1 MDPISR
7 EPPGSIP
14 SKVREEFRPKRP
26 ALGKGFDV
34 RPATL
39 VVGGDTPVRFGLLAQ
54 LAAQNHDCDGAE
66 DVTVALERLAQRPYD
81 AVIADLDSL
90 PGPEQAKILRAL
102 QAAPGEPAVVAVA
115 RMEDAAQVQCAWDAG
130 VMGLLRKPPLDTEM
144 RFVLRSALETRR
156 LTLERKAL
164 SRRIQNEVLKQTKE
178 LLDTIQRLERVELGI
193 RRSQEE
199 TIYRLSRAAERR
211 DNETG
216 RHLKRMSQYSAI
228 LARKFGL
235 THDQCET
242 IRTASPMH
250 DVGKIGISDVVLY
263 KNGPHTPEEREVMKQ
278 HAVIG
283 YEILHGSHSELL
295 ETAATIAWTHHEK
308 YDGSGYP
315 RGLEGRAIP
324 LEGRIVAIADV
335 FDALTSKRVYKP
347 AFSLEQATQT
357 MADGRG
363 SHFDP
368 ELLDLFWE
376 SLNEVLEV
384 KARYSDPEGEE
395 TEVESASRFPAPA
408 LAGGIPPAR

>member
-1 MDPISR
+1 MASAPR
-7 EPPGSIP
+7 EPLGSSP
-14 SKVREEFRPKRP
+14 SKIDDEFRPKRTAP
-26 ALGKGFDV
+26 GKGFEV
-34 RPATL
+34 RAATL
-39 VVGGDTPVRFGLLAQ
+39 VVGGNTAARFGLQAQ
-54 LAAQNHDCDGAE
+54 VAAQNHDCDGVE
-66 DVTVALERLAQRPYD
+66 DLTIALERLAQRPYD

-90 PGPEQAKILRAL
+90 PGPEYAQVLRAL

-115 RMEDAAQVQCAWDAG
+115 RMEDAAQVQSAWDAG
-130 VMGLLRKPPLDTEM
+130 VSGLLRKPPLDSEV

-164 SRRIQNEVLKQTKE
+164 SRRIQNEVLKQTRE
-178 LLDTIQRLERVELGI
+178 LLDTIQRLERVEMGV

-199 TIYRLSRAAERR
+199 TVYRLSRAAEHR

-228 LARKFGL
+228 LARRFGL
-235 THDQCET
+235 PHDLCET

-263 KNGPHTPEEREVMKQ
+263 KNGAHTPEERQIMKQ

-315 RGLEGRAIP
+315 RGLQGRAIP

-347 AFSLEQATQT
+347 AFSLEQATQM

-376 SLNEVLEV
+376 SLNELLDV

-395 TEVESASRFPAPA
+395 TGAESAPPFPAPEFP
-408 LAGGIPPAR
+408 GGTHPAR